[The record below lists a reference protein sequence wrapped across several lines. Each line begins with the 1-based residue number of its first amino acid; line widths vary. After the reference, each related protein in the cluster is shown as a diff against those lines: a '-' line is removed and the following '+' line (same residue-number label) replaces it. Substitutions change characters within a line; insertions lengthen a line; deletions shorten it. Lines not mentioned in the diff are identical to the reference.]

1 MNATIT
7 QDFVKAHW
15 KDMLQKQSAQ
25 GQPFP
30 GTGPSPDDQTMAKA
44 FMDQAYT
51 HVANKAGRLMEDA
64 YRLGFEI
71 VKKNEATSKILAIF
85 AFRVGRELLYVPTF
99 FLNGMIRGTDLLHRY
114 TPKRFV
120 PLNPDWAGYL
130 IDQATNEQGASV
142 PRAEMSRIR
151 DNVRMD
157 RIVWPPMQTK
167 FASADIPDGGWEQWI
182 DEVCAQPTDIPL
194 LAPEFMAKSAA
205 AYQGLITEIEKS
217 PAVADLLLRHFPE
230 EHFFP
235 EPKFEAEKKA
245 SAPAVALKV
254 HLTAQDGIEKA
265 ASAGFFD
272 RGYWIEDN
280 RDQEKL
286 AKVALPIL
294 EGLVTVGQPG
304 TYDVLTSDGR
314 MVRSLVGIQEEIPR
328 DVTASR
334 DCGVPVPMAGCS
346 MGYAEQSDAAKVPA
360 MRVLALDGS
369 SLTNSDAGFMIYAQ
383 DVVDA
388 DNPGID
394 PKDMK
399 VGSLY
404 CLVFPGGGLSR
415 EFLVRKA
422 ESGNGGMKL
431 FTISEY
437 GWDGQG
443 RALNYNPDADDELCR
458 RAGVING
465 SYQAVKLSV
474 KPEKPG
480 ANEPCC
486 GGSGEFDSVNWTVPT
501 ENLGNPA
508 TVDAWLFGQMPLK
521 KASVIHDPVE
531 DLYQIRIQP
540 GGNVL
545 TPHEVARELV
555 KQASLDPDLYSL
567 LAEDD
572 RISGWEPRREIAT
585 KLAVCLK
592 VPAVDAEAWLD
603 AAVKSASAE
612 HRILEYPEMEK
623 RADAADTLKAIATVM
638 GVTGLGAGAG
648 GLIGNAIDPALTSPG
663 AMLGMTG
670 TIPLAQYL
678 ATRGHSKRE
687 REKRANMLPIQNN
700 PPYEL
705 QGDPIHG
712 IPVEFG
718 PQIHNLESQWG
729 NPPDVRMQL
738 GEVRDAAGG
747 VTNQDGDDS
756 DFIFHM
762 PPDQLAQMAVL
773 QKMPHVLD
781 HGVVGSLAQTYD
793 ASAVM
798 DPILN
803 DMERGLDGMG
813 RAIFLLL
820 WKPADFR
827 SMYGADDMPDLENKL
842 TSIFKGLGE
851 VLLDLLKKNRGN
863 SNGSPPVI

>member
-15 KDMLQKQSAQ
+15 KDMLKKQSAQ

-167 FASADIPDGGWEQWI
+167 FASADIPEGGWEQWI

-205 AYQGLITEIEKS
+205 AYQGLIAEIEKS

-235 EPKFEAEKKA
+235 EPKFEVEKKA

-294 EGLVTVGQPG
+294 EGLATVGQPG

-328 DVTASR
+328 DVTAPR
-334 DCGVPVPMAGCS
+334 DCSVPVPMSGSS

-369 SLTNSDAGFMIYAQ
+369 SLTSSDAGFMIYAQ

-399 VGSLY
+399 VGSIY
-404 CLVFPGGGLSR
+404 CLVFPGGGLTR
-415 EFLVRKA
+415 EFLVRKV

-431 FTISEY
+431 FTISPW
-437 GWDGQG
+437 GWSGGQP
-443 RALNYNPDADDELCR
+443 LNYNPDADDELCR

-465 SYQAVKLSV
+465 SYQAIKLQT
-474 KPEKPG
+474 KPEKPS

-486 GGSGEFDSVNWTVPT
+486 GSAGEFDSVDWTVPAET
-501 ENLGNPA
+501 LGNPA
-508 TVDAWLFGQMPLK
+508 TVDAWLFGQLSLK
-521 KASVIHDPVE
+521 KASVQYDKDA

-612 HRILEYPEMEK
+612 HRILEYPEAE
-623 RADAADTLKAIATVM
+623 
-638 GVTGLGAGAG
+638 
-648 GLIGNAIDPALTSPG
+648 G
-663 AMLGMTG
+663 AM
-670 TIPLAQYL
+670 Q
-678 ATRGHSKRE
+678 
-687 REKRANMLPIQNN
+687 KRANMLPIQNN

-747 VTNQDGDDS
+747 VTNQDGEDS